1 MRADK
6 VEEEHEH
13 GNDIIGGL
21 ERRKALFGLVPCL
34 KLLVEAF
41 DEIVGNIIF
50 KTLDPDMRDAEDR
63 FDRHFVGRIAVR
75 NKGIRLSVGRSFGK
89 KGNGLWGIPIGRKM
103 EADDESR
110 FAVDDKPEIV
120 LDPGNFHNGFVGV
133 PFVGIEIEQ
142 RQELNAH
149 IVKQGRKSGTPV
161 ADRDVGNRN
170 GKGRSQDKADVAEGI
185 FAEIKH
191 GERRDD
197 EMDGIAHSLEIV
209 LTKEG

>member
-13 GNDIIGGL
+13 GNEIIGGL
-21 ERRKALFGLVPCL
+21 ERGKPLFGLVPSL

-41 DEIVGNIIF
+41 DEIVGDIVHEA
-50 KTLDPDMRDAEDR
+50 LDPDMRNAEDR
-63 FDRHFVGRIAVR
+63 LDRHFVGRIAVR
-75 NKGIRLSVGRSFGK
+75 NKGIRLSVGRGFGK
-89 KGNGLWGIPIGRKM
+89 KGNGLWGIPIRRKM

-170 GKGRSQDKADVAEGI
+170 GKGRSQDKADVAERI

-197 EMDGIAHSLEIV
+197 EMDGITHSLEIV
-209 LTKEG
+209 LAKEG